1 MKKKPVTIIMLVW
14 GIFLVISWGAQ
25 AFLANEAIDHLL
37 FFSVN
42 LVCTSLWIF
51 TWLMINR
58 QGGGKG

>member
-1 MKKKPVTIIMLVW
+1 MKKKTVTIIMLIW
-14 GIFLVISWGAQ
+14 GILLVLSWGTQ
-25 AFLANEAIDHLL
+25 AFFANEPIDHLL

-58 QGGGKG
+58 AGGNK